1 MTPKSSDAKI
11 RANRKYTEKNYKK
24 VSTYFS
30 ISDMEVINR
39 YCQKFNFSKNGL
51 IVQAVKEKIERD
63 SGKSFDEFLKEQQQ
77 EQEPEAPEE
86 PKDTKEPKSPKR
98 PEMFKLDQ

>member
-1 MTPKSSDAKI
+1 MSTKSSDARI
-11 RANRKYTEKNYKK
+11 RASRKYTEKNYKK

-30 ISDMEVINR
+30 ISDMEVING

-63 SGKSFDEFLKEQQQ
+63 SGKSFDEFLKEQ
-77 EQEPEAPEE
+77 EPEE
-86 PKDTKEPKSPKR
+86 PKDTKKPQSPER
-98 PEMFKLDQ
+98 PEVFKLDQ

>member
-63 SGKSFDEFLKEQQQ
+63 TGKSFDEFLKEQQQ
-77 EQEPEAPEE
+77 EQEPEE
-86 PKDTKEPKSPKR
+86 PKDTKQPQSPER
-98 PEMFKLDQ
+98 PEVFKLDQ